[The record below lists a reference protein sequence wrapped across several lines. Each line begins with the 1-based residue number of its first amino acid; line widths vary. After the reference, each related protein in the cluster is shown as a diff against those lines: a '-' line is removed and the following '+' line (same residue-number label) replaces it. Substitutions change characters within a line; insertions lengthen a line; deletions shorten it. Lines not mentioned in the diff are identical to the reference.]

1 MQKKSIIL
9 GCGHSL
15 PYVII
20 RLGCDSVARKS
31 YSQARNYK
39 IYYLIE
45 DYKKNGKR
53 TTRTLET
60 IGNEPD
66 IIKKANEENISLDAW
81 LNNYVKEYNNT
92 HKVKEEPE
100 EVVVKKYVNRQIPM
114 DKINKYNIGY
124 LFLEDIYYS
133 LKLDKTINTITKKH
147 KFEFDLNEVLSYLV
161 YSRIIFPSSKLKTY
175 ELSKNFI
182 ETPKYNLENIYRGL
196 TYLCSNLDY
205 IQRELYNNSK
215 AVVDRNTR
223 VFYYDC
229 TNYYFDISEE
239 DDLRKYTG
247 NAKDKK
253 GKPVV
258 GMGLFLDGNGYP
270 IAMNIYPGSDN
281 ESTTLIPLQ
290 KKIIGIDPL
299 TDFKI
304 DGFDIENKNTIICTD
319 AAMCTDEIKLFN
331 VKNGR
336 AFVITQSIK
345 KLKNEYKEEVFKD
358 GDWRIVGDLSKT
370 YKLSSILND
379 EELRKKHYETIFY
392 KIVQTETTSVKQ
404 DLIVTFQIKYKD
416 YLANVR
422 NGQIERAKKK
432 ISSSSNGDK
441 IKLST
446 NPNDYR
452 RLIKE
457 DVSTSKKAKNK
468 EEENSLN
475 ESKEK
480 EKFIY
485 SYSINEDIIKE
496 EEKYDGYYGVT
507 TNINAE
513 VKDILKIS
521 KNRWE
526 IEENFRIL
534 KSDFESGD
542 IYLSREDRI
551 TAHFLTCF
559 ISLLIYRILENKLDY
574 KYTNTEIIE
583 KLREMEVYE
592 EKGTGYS
599 PAYVRNNLTDDL
611 HDVFGFRTD
620 YEITTYEK
628 FNKIFS
634 KVKR

>member
-1 MQKKSIIL
+1 MARIKTSI
-9 GCGHSL
+9 SKT
-15 PYVII
+15 
-20 RLGCDSVARKS
+20 SKS
-31 YSQARNYK
+31 YS
-39 IYYLIE
+39 IIDDYYR
-45 DYKKNGKR
+45 NGKR
-53 TTRTLET
+53 TTKVVET
-60 IGNEPD
+60 IGNYEKVSKSAENEGIDVDTWLKNYLDDYKEKHGIPVKSEKV
-66 IIKKANEENISLDAW
+66 IIEKYSN
-81 LNNYVKEYNNT
+81 
-92 HKVKEEPE
+92 KV
-100 EVVVKKYVNRQIPM
+100 IPM
-114 DKINKYNIGY
+114 NKINKFNVGY
-124 LFLEDIYYS
+124 LFLKDIYYS
-133 LKLDKTINTITKKH
+133 LKLDKIVKSITQKY

-161 YSRIIFPSSKLKTY
+161 YSRIIFPASKLKTY

-182 ETPKYNLENIYRGL
+182 ETPNYNLENIYRGL

-205 IQRELYNNSK
+205 IQKELYNNSK

-223 VFYYDC
+223 IFYYDC

-239 DDLRKYTG
+239 DDLRKYTV

-299 TDFKI
+299 TNFEV
-304 DGFDIENKNTIICTD
+304 DGFDLENKNTIICTD
-319 AAMCTDEIKLFN
+319 AAMCTDEIKFFN
-331 VKNGR
+331 VKSGR
-336 AFVITQSIK
+336 SFVITQSIK
-345 KLKNEYKEEVFKD
+345 KLKKEYQKEVFKD
-358 GDWRIVGDLSKT
+358 DNWRIVGDLRKT
-370 YKLSSILND
+370 YKLSSILNNED
-379 EELRKKHYETIFY
+379 LRKKYYETVFY
-392 KIVQTETTSVKQ
+392 KIVQTETKSVKQ

-422 NGQIERAKKK
+422 KGQIERASKK

-446 NPNDYR
+446 NQNDYR
-452 RLIKE
+452 RFIKE
-457 DVSTSKKAKNK
+457 EVSETKKVENK
-468 EEENSLN
+468 KTNDTNSLN
-475 ESKEK
+475 EESKNTK
-480 EKFIY
+480 YFY
-485 SYSINEDIIKE
+485 SYSISEDIIKE

-507 TNINAE
+507 TNLNGE
-513 VKDILKIS
+513 VEDILKIS

-583 KLREMEVYE
+583 KLREMEVFE
-592 EKGTGYS
+592 EKGAGYS

-611 HDVFGFRTD
+611 HDVFDFRTD
-620 YEITTYEK
+620 YEITTYEDFK
-628 FNKIFS
+628 KIFDQ
-634 KVKR
+634 VKKRR

>member
-1 MQKKSIIL
+1 M
-9 GCGHSL
+9 
-15 PYVII
+15 
-20 RLGCDSVARKS
+20 ARKS

-215 AVVDRNTR
+215 AVVDRKTR
-223 VFYYDC
+223 IFYYDC

-239 DDLRKYTG
+239 DDLRKYTA

-299 TDFKI
+299 TDFKV

-345 KLKNEYKEEVFKD
+345 KLKKEYKEEVFKD
-358 GDWRIVGDLSKT
+358 DDWRIVGDLSKT
-370 YKLSSILND
+370 YKLSNILND
-379 EELRKKHYETIFY
+379 EELRKKYYETVFY
-392 KIVQTETTSVKQ
+392 KIVQTETKSVKQ

-432 ISSSSNGDK
+432 ISSSSKGDK

-457 DVSTSKKAKNK
+457 DVSASKKAKNK